1 MRPDASDLALLWDMW
16 RAANDIVE
24 FVEVESIE
32 TFREDR
38 RIRYA
43 VERQLLVI
51 GEAARRL
58 SPELREAH
66 SDVPWRQ
73 VIGLRNVLAH
83 AYGEILVERIWIVA
97 RKDVPELIEALE
109 RIAPSLPDMKSS
121 NDAGGST
128 G

>member
-1 MRPDASDLALLWDMW
+1 MRPDANDLALLWDMW
-16 RAANDIVE
+16 RAANDVVE
-24 FVEVESIE
+24 FVEAESIE
-32 TFREDR
+32 TFRADR
-38 RIRYA
+38 RIRFA

-58 SPELREAH
+58 SSELRESH

-97 RKDVPELIEALE
+97 REDVPDLIEALE
-109 RIAPSLPDMKSS
+109 RIAPSLPDMEASDDGADS
-121 NDAGGST
+121 RG
-128 G
+128 